1 MISDILARG
10 QQQKMFRPDL
20 QARQVYLLIVST
32 GYFLMSNR
40 YTLSAFLGERV
51 DSPENTQAWKAFV
64 TDAVLRTVL
73 TSPPIPGDPHG
84 HSRR

>member
-1 MISDILARG
+1 ML
-10 QQQKMFRPDL
+10 FRSGRAQHIFRSDL

-51 DSPENTQAWKAFV
+51 DTADNARAWKDFV

-73 TSPPIPGDPHG
+73 VTPMKTAGDSHG
-84 HSRR
+84 HGTC

>member
-1 MISDILARG
+1 MQL
-10 QQQKMFRPDL
+10 FRPDL

-51 DSPENTQAWKAFV
+51 DSPENAQAWTTFV
-64 TDAVLRTVL
+64 TDAVLRTVSV
-73 TSPPIPGDPHG
+73 SPMKTAGDSHG
-84 HSRR
+84 HGTR